1 MTSRIDVL
9 TLFPKM
15 FESPFAESI
24 VARAR
29 VAGQIELAVHDI
41 RQWATDRHHVVDDA
55 PYGGGAGMVLKP
67 EPLTR
72 AIRATK
78 GERGHVVLMSAQG
91 SLFDQAAAHRLAQ
104 LAHLVIVCGH
114 YEGVDERVIEGD
126 IDEELSIGDFVVT
139 GGELAAM
146 VVIDAVT
153 RLVPGVIEPASLT
166 HESHTEGLLEGPHYT
181 RPVEHEG
188 RRVPTVLLSGDHAAI
203 ARWRRAEAVRRTA
216 ERRPDLL
223 DRAGLT
229 PAERARLPRPQVR
242 EPVSDADLVAAYRSG
257 VGSYRIATRFGISPA
272 TVRSRL
278 RAAGVRMRAPRGATR
293 GPTAAEVARLRS
305 TGLTLR
311 ELAAHFGLS
320 HVTILEGLERAER
333 TFLVHSPR
341 VEKIEV
347 LRHGHARRAALYF
360 LRERV
365 GKAATVR
372 EKRR

>member
-1 MTSRIDVL
+1 MTPRIDVL

-29 VAGQIELAVHDI
+29 AAGQIQLAVHDI
-41 RQWATDRHHVVDDA
+41 REWATDRHHVVDDT

-78 GERGHVVLMSAQG
+78 ADRGHVVLMTAQG
-91 SLFDQAAAHRLAQ
+91 ALFDQIAAHRLAQ
-104 LAHLVIVCGH
+104 LPHLVIVCGH

-126 IDEELSIGDFVVT
+126 VDEELSIGDFVLT

-223 DRAGLT
+223 GRAGLT
-229 PAERARLPRPQVR
+229 PAERARLPRTQVR
-242 EPVSDADLVAAYRSG
+242 EPVSDADLKAAYSSG
-257 VGSYRIATRFGISPA
+257 VGSYRIAARFGISPA
-272 TVRSRL
+272 TVRARL
-278 RAAGVRMRAPRGATR
+278 RAAGVRLRPPRSGQR
-293 GPTAAEVARLRS
+293 SPTVAEVSKMRG
-305 TGLTLR
+305 TGLTVR
-311 ELAAHFGLS
+311 ELARHFGVS
-320 HVTILEGLERAER
+320 HVTILDRL
-333 TFLVHSPR
+333 
-341 VEKIEV
+341 K
-347 LRHGHARRAALYF
+347 
-360 LRERV
+360 
-365 GKAATVR
+365 KA
-372 EKRR
+372 KR